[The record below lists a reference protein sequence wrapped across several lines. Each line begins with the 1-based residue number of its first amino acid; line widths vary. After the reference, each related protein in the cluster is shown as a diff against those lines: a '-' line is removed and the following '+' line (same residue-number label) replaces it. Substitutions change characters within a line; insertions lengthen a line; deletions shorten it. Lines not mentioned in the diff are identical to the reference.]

1 MEIWRKD
8 SSGKEINKTFQ
19 GDGQE
24 LGVFLDQGGD
34 HCSWRETKKR
44 KAERYQ
50 RNNVGENRA
59 DP

>member
-24 LGVFLDQGGD
+24 LGVFLD
-34 HCSWRETKKR
+34 
-44 KAERYQ
+44 
-50 RNNVGENRA
+50 
-59 DP
+59 